1 MAGGRFDRDRFAYEL
16 AQELGVDYAPV
27 PEDRP
32 PDAAVREVQDDIQA
46 TMEVGPRAGAGRAGV
61 TAGAASGLA
70 AVNRARRT
78 PTRPTAGADSEDGD
92 RR

>member
-27 PEDRP
+27 PDSRP
-32 PDAAVREVQDDIQA
+32 PGAAVRAVQDDIQA
-46 TMEVGPRAGAGRAGV
+46 TMEVGPRTGVGRAGV
-61 TAGAASGLA
+61 TAGAASGLS

-78 PTRPTAGADSEDGD
+78 PTRPAAGADADDGD